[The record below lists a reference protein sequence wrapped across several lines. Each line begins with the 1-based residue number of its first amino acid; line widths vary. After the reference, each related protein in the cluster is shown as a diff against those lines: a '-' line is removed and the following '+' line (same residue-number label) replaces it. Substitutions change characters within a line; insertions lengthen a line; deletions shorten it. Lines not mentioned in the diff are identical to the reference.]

1 MDITAWL
8 AVAVFAV
15 VYVLIATE
23 WVHRVAAA
31 LGGAVVMLVIGA
43 TDAEH
48 AFFSEEA
55 GIDWNVIF
63 LLLGMM
69 LIVSVLKR
77 TGVFEFIAIW
87 AAKRARGRPY
97 RLMVLLTVA
106 TAFLSAWLDNVTTVL
121 LIAPVTIL
129 VCTRLG
135 LPVVPYLIA
144 EVMACNIG
152 GAATLIGDP
161 PNIMIGSRADL
172 SFNDFLMHM
181 APIVV
186 VLMVVF
192 VLMSRVMF
200 RKAFRYD
207 PERVDAVMELR
218 ERDAIKDVR
227 LLVVS
232 GVVVVLVMAG
242 FVLHT
247 TLHLEPSVVAI
258 IGGLVLLAASRLSA
272 ADVVKDVEWETLAF
286 FTGLF
291 VMVGAMVQTGVIG
304 DLGEAAARA
313 TEGELL
319 GTSMALIFGSVV
331 PSAVIDNIPFVA
343 SVSPIVS
350 EIIASAGGTEEAGML
365 WWSFALGADLGG
377 NATII
382 ASSAN
387 VVVVGIADRSGHHI
401 SFWQFSRYGL
411 IVTAVTVTVAAL
423 YVWLRYFALA

>member
-1 MDITAWL
+1 MGLTSWL
-8 AVAVFAV
+8 AVAVFAG

-31 LGGAVVMLVIGA
+31 LGGAVLMLLIGA
-43 TDAEH
+43 TEPEH
-48 AFFSEEA
+48 AFFSQHS
-55 GIDWNVIF
+55 GVDWDVIF

-77 TGVFEFIAIW
+77 TGIFEFIAIW
-87 AAKRARGRPY
+87 AAKKARGRPY
-97 RLMVLLTVA
+97 RLMALLILATGVLSPW
-106 TAFLSAWLDNVTTVL
+106 FDNVTTVL

-135 LPVVPYLIA
+135 VPVVPYLIA

-161 PNIMIGSRADL
+161 PNIMIGSRAGL
-172 SFNDFLMHM
+172 SFNDFLIHM

-186 VLMVVF
+186 VLLGVF
-192 VLMSRVMF
+192 IVMARFMF
-200 RKAFRYD
+200 RSAFEYH
-207 PERVDAVMELR
+207 PERVEAVMQLR

-227 LLVVS
+227 LLVIS
-232 GVVVVLVMAG
+232 GVVVTLVMVA

-258 IGGLVLLAASRLSA
+258 TGGLVLLAASRLSPGEVA
-272 ADVVKDVEWETLAF
+272 KDVEWETLVF

-291 VMVGAMVQTGVIG
+291 VMVGAMVQTGVIA
-304 DLGEAAARA
+304 DLGEAATNA

-319 GTSMALIFGSVV
+319 GTSMALVFGSAI

-343 SVSPIVS
+343 SVSPIVE
-350 EIIASAGGTEEAGML
+350 EIVTASGGTGEAGML
-365 WWSFALGADLGG
+365 WWAFALGADLGG

-387 VVVVGIADRSGHHI
+387 VVVIGIAEREGHHI
-401 SFWQFSRYGL
+401 SFWKFSRYGL
-411 IVTAVTVTVAAL
+411 VVTAVTVSIAGL